1 MGLIGE
7 RRWTS
12 PRLDYL
18 EKLDD
23 LVARLA
29 DQADFFR
36 MSDPSKPSTPSDDEM
51 PDLMMT
57 GFSSRITAARVLP

>member
-1 MGLIGE
+1 MGPIGE

-12 PRLDYL
+12 PRLDFL

-29 DQADFFR
+29 DQAEFFR
-36 MSDPSKPSTPSDDEM
+36 MADPSTPSDDEM

-57 GFSSRITAARVLP
+57 AFPSPITAARVLV

>member
-1 MGLIGE
+1 MGPIGE
-7 RRWTS
+7 SRRTS
-12 PRLDYL
+12 QRLDFR

-29 DQADFFR
+29 HQAEFFR

-57 GFSSRITAARVLP
+57 AFPSRITAARVLV